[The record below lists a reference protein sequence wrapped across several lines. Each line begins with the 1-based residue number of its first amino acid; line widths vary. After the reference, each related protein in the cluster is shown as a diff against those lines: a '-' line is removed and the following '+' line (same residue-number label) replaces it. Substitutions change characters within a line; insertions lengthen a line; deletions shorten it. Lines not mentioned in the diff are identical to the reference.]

1 MSKLRK
7 LKYNEYRVYY
17 NNHSHIIYKTEKKWK
32 KFKENKI
39 YVPKKRG
46 WFIREELKKKEISKE
61 KNILLLISIGDY
73 KHVDFDIILKRIF
86 DPEDFKNLVNRSKS
100 VESAHERI
108 KNETIDMAA
117 AKLRNNGHFGLAAM
131 LKNNEEVDYVKGG
144 EYTWTEEQ
152 PCDVEFVRFDI
163 RKQNRLKEINTK
175 RVTEYKKQKK
185 LDDENGNK

>member
-39 YVPKKRG
+39 YVYKKRG
-46 WFIREELKKKEISKE
+46 WIIRKE

-152 PCDVEFVRFDI
+152 PCDVDFVRFDI
-163 RKQNRLKEINTK
+163 RKKNMLKEINSK

-185 LDDENGNK
+185 LDDNDKKLKVD